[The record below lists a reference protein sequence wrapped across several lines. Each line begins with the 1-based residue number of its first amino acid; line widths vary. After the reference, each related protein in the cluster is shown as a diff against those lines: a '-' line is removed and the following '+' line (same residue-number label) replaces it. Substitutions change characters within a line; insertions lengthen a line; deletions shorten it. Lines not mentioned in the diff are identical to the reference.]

1 MSSASTQE
9 TDQPVLVT
17 GGTGFVG
24 SHLVEALH
32 ARGYGDV
39 RCLIRSKPG
48 WLSDIPHTAI
58 RADLSSVDDLAAAM
72 TGCRAVYHVAGRT
85 RATSWEEFEA
95 ANVKGTLNLLQA
107 ASSLSPVP
115 RVQIVSSLA
124 AVGAAAEEVATEG
137 TPLRPVSMYGRSKA
151 VMEEEIQAFRALV
164 PITVVRP
171 PAVYGPRDADI
182 FTIIKGASRGVF
194 PVVGG
199 STGPALTLVHVTD
212 LVQGMIDAAESPAT
226 VGNTYFLGADPA
238 YSWAQ
243 VKDAAAQA
251 LNRRVFTLRIPQ
263 ALIVPVG
270 VVVQAV
276 GRLFGTYPPLNR
288 EKALEIRDACIM
300 CNSDSARLD
309 FGYAA
314 RVPLAEGFADA
325 VEWYRRAGWL

>member
-1 MSSASTQE
+1 MSSASTPK

-32 ARGYGDV
+32 ARGYDDV

-48 WLSDIPHTAI
+48 WLSGIPHQAV
-58 RADLSSVDDLAAAM
+58 RADLGSVDDLAAAM
-72 TGCRAVYHVAGRT
+72 TGCSTVYHVAGRT
-85 RATSWEEFEA
+85 RARSWEEFED
-95 ANVKGTLNLLQA
+95 ANVQGTLNLLQA
-107 ASSLSPVP
+107 ASSLSPAP

-124 AVGAAAEEVATEG
+124 AVGAAADKVATEN

-151 VMEEEIQAFRALV
+151 VMEDKIQAFRTLV

-182 FTIIKGASRGVF
+182 FTIFKGASRGVF

-199 STGPALTLVHVTD
+199 STGPALSLVHVTD
-212 LVQGMIDAAESPAT
+212 LVRGMIDAAESPAT

-243 VKDAAAQA
+243 VKDAAARA
-251 LNRRVFTLRIPQ
+251 LNRRVFTLRIPES
-263 ALIVPVG
+263 LIVPVG
-270 VVVQAV
+270 AVVQAA

-300 CNSDSARLD
+300 CSSDRARLG
-309 FGYAA
+309 FGYTAG
-314 RVPLAEGFADA
+314 VPLVEGFADA
-325 VEWYRRAGWL
+325 VDWYKGAGWL